1 MLQSAELTAAA
12 IVRIGN
18 HWNLLFLCS
27 SPGTH
32 FSLGLPLRN
41 FHPFCRFGEQDR
53 PGSCKFGFLN
63 CFKWRTNPW
72 YEKPA
77 GQLSSPPP
85 PPEEPKNCSN
95 GGSRWCVGSF
105 FVGFREG
112 VLLFFGE
119 GWDWRPKNKVFR
131 PHFCLNFDKFG
142 LKVA

>member
-85 PPEEPKNCSN
+85 PEEPKNCSN
-95 GGSRWCVGSF
+95 GGSRWCVGNFLSDSGRVCTYF
-105 FVGFREG
+105 LVRVGIGGQRIR
-112 VLLFFGE
+112 FFGHTFASILI
-119 GWDWRPKNKVFR
+119 N
-131 PHFCLNFDKFG
+131 L
-142 LKVA
+142 A